1 MFSENDIYHAF
12 ACELQNKLNFLCGI
26 SKDDYSTDKKSEDFL
41 AGFLDNES
49 DNDDE
54 EPLNIELNLTKFN
67 YTLDSKVR
75 VELEVKN
82 AMGWF
87 DLHVKFGETKFL
99 EHYYNHTN
107 YYDFDTT
114 VINLFEKI
122 EKTTSI
128 KLTGKF
134 KIKTKECCVCNEQTE
149 FKTDCGH
156 YICVEDRKKLLPVL
170 CEDCEDGDIN
180 QGDFCGDCTL
190 DNKECGMVY
199 CPMCRGNIGQY
210 VSF

>member
-1 MFSENDIYHAF
+1 MFSTSDAYHAF
-12 ACELQNKLNFLCGI
+12 ACELQSKVNFLCGDSNI
-26 SKDDYSTDKKSEDFL
+26 EI
-41 AGFLDNES
+41 DNES
-49 DNDDE
+49 DD
-54 EPLNIELNLTKFN
+54 EPLTVELNMTKFR
-67 YTLDSKVR
+67 YTLDKKVR
-75 VELEVKN
+75 VKLDVKD
-82 AMGWF
+82 ALGSF
-87 DLHVKFGETKFL
+87 ELHVEFGDIKFMGR
-99 EHYYNHTN
+99 YCYHTS

-114 VINLFEKI
+114 VINLFDKI

-134 KIKTKECCVCNEQTE
+134 TIKTKKCCICYEQTE
-149 FKTDCGH
+149 FSTDCGH

-180 QGDFCGDCTL
+180 QGDFCGDCAL

-199 CPMCRGNIGQY
+199 CPMCRENIGQY